1 MKYKKNKNNIKEH
14 KLIKKYLESTNESNK
29 ALSKVYVT
37 QRLINSRNDFSTD
50 IYRMRSERKVLN
62 NLFKKTSEIKYFIK
76 VYNSDKLFKKPL
88 NTIANKREINRIK
101 KIITSF
107 NLKNNTS
114 LINQIEEN
122 ILDINNVIDNLYNSN
137 EFKKILSLS
146 KLVLNNKKNLTIQQY
161 KDLLNEKLVTL
172 KNNNNTKIYKKYLK
186 EFKNILRYSNLRS
199 KYFIENYI
207 DQNLS
212 LINNLNKLIGIYN
225 KRFFELKK
233 EHNLNHPLDIIMS
246 EFDLLKSKN
255 INYTKIIY
263 YSTKDLNTKIV
274 DKPRCIIYSIDEN
287 NKVVINHLD
296 IKNLEN
302 QKWVTL
308 RELQSMVNK
317 KKYIFILK
325 LTSLI
330 LMATGPVLMILP
342 GPQVISWIGFA
353 MFLVYY
359 ADLIKKVVPFLTLW
373 WQDQFLKYMF
383 LFNIWKENR
392 ELKKA
397 FKPVDYE
404 KIKSE
409 LLQVDSSLTKD
420 EINNEIKKIKDQNI
434 ANIKIYNMRKDLK
447 SKNKTKKIDKK
458 FFDDSFFKDD
468 SFFYEPLNK
477 DSIFQNNKNEES
489 KSKQNV
495 DTEFLN
501 KQDDYK
507 NSEKT
512 KKS

>member
-137 EFKKILSLS
+137 DFKKILSLS

-302 QKWVTL
+302 QK
-308 RELQSMVNK
+308 
-317 KKYIFILK
+317 
-325 LTSLI
+325 
-330 LMATGPVLMILP
+330 
-342 GPQVISWIGFA
+342 
-353 MFLVYY
+353 
-359 ADLIKKVVPFLTLW
+359 
-373 WQDQFLKYMF
+373 
-383 LFNIWKENR
+383 
-392 ELKKA
+392 
-397 FKPVDYE
+397 
-404 KIKSE
+404 
-409 LLQVDSSLTKD
+409 
-420 EINNEIKKIKDQNI
+420 
-434 ANIKIYNMRKDLK
+434 
-447 SKNKTKKIDKK
+447 
-458 FFDDSFFKDD
+458 
-468 SFFYEPLNK
+468 
-477 DSIFQNNKNEES
+477 
-489 KSKQNV
+489 
-495 DTEFLN
+495 
-501 KQDDYK
+501 
-507 NSEKT
+507 
-512 KKS
+512 